1 MYKKILTVICFAAC
15 SEAALEDFSSITRS
29 TSGPMN
35 IQGQLDGSL
44 HSTSQPDA
52 RSLNIA
58 PAQAMWF
65 RDAAPIAFD
74 RTTTEFGTAGSLAT
88 DDNLDDPIASPL
100 AAPEGDLFRDS
111 ASAYQALASSLDS
124 PNPMAVGSS
133 EVDQGIFINSAL
145 AYKALASS
153 LDNPNPDASTGSL
166 IAGPTDDIGS
176 TQYEEEMDTD
186 LDSILAAYASG
197 SASVPLNSDPASVA
211 LATGGRAAAAAA
223 HPAYDWRATAGA
235 DPSTI
240 HTGTSADMA
249 AIPQPPVL
257 PQPPVRPL
265 SSVAQEVR
273 EATKEL
279 SKKEGRRLK
288 SRESSRKLRQNISV
302 YCDHLKQFIGT
313 NLIVRSRYEALMNTP
328 ERLRQL
334 AEIEEEFKLLRER
347 KNDSSISG
355 EEYQKNYNALKA
367 KKSRFVG
374 NKIALRKL
382 CLDLIEEGV
391 IPALALDK

>member
-1 MYKKILTVICFAAC
+1 MFKSFLLLFSFVLCCNVESAPTAFEKETHASGAVRAVRLAFLSSQNMVPLKTADAGNNMPCGNAC
-15 SEAALEDFSSITRS
+15 EQEAA
-29 TSGPMN
+29 
-35 IQGQLDGSL
+35 
-44 HSTSQPDA
+44 A
-52 RSLNIA
+52 
-58 PAQAMWF
+58 
-65 RDAAPIAFD
+65 
-74 RTTTEFGTAGSLAT
+74 
-88 DDNLDDPIASPL
+88 
-100 AAPEGDLFRDS
+100 
-111 ASAYQALASSLDS
+111 
-124 PNPMAVGSS
+124 
-133 EVDQGIFINSAL
+133 
-145 AYKALASS
+145 
-153 LDNPNPDASTGSL
+153 
-166 IAGPTDDIGS
+166 
-176 TQYEEEMDTD
+176 
-186 LDSILAAYASG
+186 ILAGLVKYTG
-197 SASVPLNSDPASVA
+197 PSV
-211 LATGGRAAAAAA
+211 AAAA
-223 HPAYDWRATAGA
+223 PTYDWRATAGA

>member
-1 MYKKILTVICFAAC
+1 MFKSFLLLFSFVLCCNVESAPTAFEKETHASGAVRAVRLAFLSSQNMVPLKTADAGNNMPCGNAC
-15 SEAALEDFSSITRS
+15 EQEAA
-29 TSGPMN
+29 
-35 IQGQLDGSL
+35 
-44 HSTSQPDA
+44 A
-52 RSLNIA
+52 
-58 PAQAMWF
+58 
-65 RDAAPIAFD
+65 
-74 RTTTEFGTAGSLAT
+74 
-88 DDNLDDPIASPL
+88 
-100 AAPEGDLFRDS
+100 
-111 ASAYQALASSLDS
+111 
-124 PNPMAVGSS
+124 
-133 EVDQGIFINSAL
+133 
-145 AYKALASS
+145 
-153 LDNPNPDASTGSL
+153 
-166 IAGPTDDIGS
+166 
-176 TQYEEEMDTD
+176 
-186 LDSILAAYASG
+186 ILAGLVKYTG
-197 SASVPLNSDPASVA
+197 PSV
-211 LATGGRAAAAAA
+211 AAAA
-223 HPAYDWRATAGA
+223 PTYDWRATAGA

-328 ERLRQL
+328 ERLSQL
-334 AEIEEEFKLLRER
+334 AEIEAEYASIKRRRNDPSLPKPQRRQKL
-347 KNDSSISG
+347 
-355 EEYQKNYNALKA
+355 NALSAA
-367 KKSRFVG
+367 KFRLQE
-374 NKIALRKL
+374 NLRAVREL